1 MYHSE
6 LKETCFFPVQ
16 EGSVSLLRF
25 STDELTLAVVCGGGH
40 VGFWELNLQEQGVSK
55 VMPLVHSDPARQVIS
70 HIGSLK

>member
-1 MYHSE
+1 M
-6 LKETCFFPVQ
+6 
-16 EGSVSLLRF
+16 SLLRF

-55 VMPLVHSDPARQVIS
+55 VMLLVHSDPARQVIS